1 MRLQFKKYFG
11 KIATLLAVCMALSSP
26 VLALTA
32 AAAVDTTDMHCL
44 HLQQDAGQA
53 SCQQECCDDGAAA
66 CISHCA
72 ASPATGTV
80 AITTAGLSSVTFYP
94 IQSLSP
100 HPNQFLHG
108 VAGVVELH
116 PPR

>member
-1 MRLQFKKYFG
+1 MRLRFKKYFG

-26 VLALTA
+26 VMALTT
-32 AAAVDTTDMHCL
+32 AAAVDNTDTHCL

-53 SCQQECCDDGAAA
+53 SCQQDCCDDGAA
-66 CISHCA
+66 CISPCA
-72 ASPATGTV
+72 ASPATGTL
-80 AITTAGLSSVTFYP
+80 AITPSGLASVTFYQ